1 MNQLIKSQNEKAEPL
16 ELAVRR
22 AQALLTTGD
31 IDRARIV
38 ADSVYVRAK
47 TEAEFARKHGAAT
60 HLIDKARRLMADAL
74 IIEAT
79 SLAALADRVDSQ
91 QAAGEVNAGGRP
103 RRDAHSA
110 SVKDVGLSRDLLYRA
125 RRFRDCEN
133 EQPGIIART
142 IENQFSAGRMPS
154 RASILRA
161 AAVPLG
167 ERHADAKTATG
178 VNVAALHWY
187 ELDAVIRQHEEALKV
202 LTRVRDHAVPTD
214 VNLRVRDIIG
224 SRRLAE
230 LIAGEG

>member
-1 MNQLIKSQNEKAEPL
+1 MNHIVKANTESEAL
-16 ELAVRR
+16 EMAIRR
-22 AQALLTTGD
+22 AQSLLTAGD

-79 SLAALADRVDSQ
+79 SLAALADRVDTQ
-91 QAAGEVNAGGRP
+91 QAAGEISAGGRP
-103 RRDAHSA
+103 RRGSQCA
-110 SVKDVGLSRDLLYRA
+110 SVSDIGLSRDLLYRA
-125 RRFRDCEN
+125 RRLRDCEN
-133 EQPGIIART
+133 ERPGIIART

-161 AAVPLG
+161 SAVPAG
-167 ERHADAKTATG
+167 EKSAEAKTATG

-187 ELDAVIRQHEEALKV
+187 ELDVVIRQHEEALEA